1 MTKNND
7 REYNQVLVAL
17 SATWIILIIAML
29 AVCLVVSRG
38 VSDKAA
44 ECASL
49 GGVYSNESDACYYA
63 GEKTTASDIKE
74 KVGL

>member
-7 REYNQVLVAL
+7 YECNQVLVAL